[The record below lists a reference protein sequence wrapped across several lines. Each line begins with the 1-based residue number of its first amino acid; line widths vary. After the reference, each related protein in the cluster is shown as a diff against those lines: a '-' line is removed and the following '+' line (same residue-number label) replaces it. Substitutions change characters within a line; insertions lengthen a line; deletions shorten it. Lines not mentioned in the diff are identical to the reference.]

1 MHEKILK
8 KAGLTDVQAEV
19 YSFLLEN
26 GEFKAS
32 EIAKKIKRPRGVVY
46 KGLDDLTL
54 LKLIQKIE
62 NKGITRFK
70 ADHPGNLERILEA
83 KEKQAIREINDKK
96 NRLETDKKSV
106 LSTLPDLVSVFNL
119 TNEKPGIKFYEGE
132 EGIITVIND
141 TLKSKE
147 VVYTYA
153 DIEAI
158 NKYIKKINDDYTKK
172 RNELNIQKKILFT
185 DTPFSRE
192 YLKTY
197 NPKVTKIGLIKSD
210 KIFTS
215 IMQIYDNK
223 ISYITLTEKNKIGVI
238 IEDKN
243 IYEMHRMIFE
253 SMWENS
259 YKIENQDSSL
269 DTSKQ

>member
-1 MHEKILK
+1 MASGMTKEYNMREKTLIN
-8 KAGLTDVQAEV
+8 AGLTHVQAEI
-19 YSFLLEN
+19 YAFLLEN
-26 GEFKAS
+26 NEIKAS
-32 EIAKKIKRPRGVVY
+32 ELAKKIKRPRGVVY
-46 KGLDDLTL
+46 KGLDELISL
-54 LKLIQKIE
+54 GLAEKLEVGK
-62 NKGITRFK
+62 ITRFR
-70 ADHPGNLERILEA
+70 ADHPSKLEVIFGEKEKNVA
-83 KEKQAIREINDKK
+83 KEKQALLN
-96 NRLETDKKSV
+96 S
-106 LSTLPDLVSVFNL
+106 LPDLVSAFNL
-119 TNEKPGIKFYEGE
+119 TQNKPGVRYYEGE
-132 EGIITVIND
+132 EGIINVIND

-172 RNELNIQKKILFT
+172 RNELNVQKKILFV

-197 NPKVTKIGLIKSD
+197 NPNVTKIKLVPSGKV
-210 KIFTS
+210 FTS

-238 IEDKN
+238 IEDKS

-253 SMWENS
+253 NMWNNASELES
-259 YKIENQDSSL
+259 
-269 DTSKQ
+269 